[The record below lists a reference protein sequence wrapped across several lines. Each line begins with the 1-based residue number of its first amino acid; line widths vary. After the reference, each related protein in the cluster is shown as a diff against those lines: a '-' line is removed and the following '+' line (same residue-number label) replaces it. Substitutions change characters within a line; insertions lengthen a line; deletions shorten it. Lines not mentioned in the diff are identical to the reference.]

1 MFPVAL
7 DFPLLMALSL
17 DWIRVAHHFSLLCYG
32 FSLLVFVLCLVP
44 YVACV
49 SGLFILDC
57 PFFCHPFPFG
67 GVRVTPLFSFLC
79 WIGFFLLFVF
89 VFVLCLM
96 PYVACVSGLFILDC
110 PFFCHPFPFGGVR
123 VTPLFS
129 FLCWIGFFLLF
140 VFVFVLCL
148 MPYVACV
155 SGLFILDCPFFCHP
169 FPFGGV
175 RVTPLFSFLCWI
187 GFFLLF
193 VFVFVLCLMPNGA
206 CVSGLSILGCP
217 LFCHPWLW

>member
-32 FSLLVFVLCLVP
+32 FSLLVFILCLVP

-49 SGLFILDC
+49 SGLLILDC

-79 WIGFFLLFVF
+79 WIGFFLFFVF

-110 PFFCHPFPFGGVR
+110 PLFCHPWLFGGVR

-129 FLCWIGFFLLF
+129 FLCWIGVFFVCFLSSF
-140 VFVFVLCL
+140 CVLC
-148 MPYVACV
+148 PIVPV
-155 SGLFILDCPFFCHP
+155 SLDCPFLTALSFVTP
-169 FPFGGV
+169 GFGGV
-175 RVTPLFSFLCWI
+175 RVTPLFSFLCWV
-187 GFFLLF
+187 GFFF
-193 VFVFVLCLMPNGA
+193 FFNFVLCLMPYSA
-206 CVSGLSILGCP
+206 CLFGLSILDCSFGF
-217 LFCHPWLW
+217 L